1 MGKLGGIQNIRDGF
15 QINWMNM
22 SSEGKEL
29 WKEDFHKTK
38 VFGKKIIV
46 QLPKEILNKKH
57 ISREINFSSKEIIK
71 HLRLRQQIKLHGNT
85 SKYSRLMV
93 IIVPILTEK
102 FEVENW
108 LFDFGFVIPG
118 STNTWQNTIDAGQNV
133 IPAAILSGNVTIE
146 TTFCD
151 GNELIGTCDALV
163 YYI

>member
-85 SKYSRLMV
+85 
-93 IIVPILTEK
+93 I
-102 FEVENW
+102 ENW